1 MRVAIFQN
9 SLGLGGTEKAAA
21 EWAQLLSKRPGI
33 TEIRVV
39 ALSDGPRRSDLQRA
53 GIQVQVVK
61 CGDNSGVLLKALGNC
76 DVVHAHVPGFP
87 HPGDALGAALRSTA
101 RKIPVVQTNIFG
113 KLENSLENEWT
124 DFRLFISWT
133 SCVQAARRS
142 GRKLDREFFRKQSV
156 AVYPVANPALHL
168 DLDRARNTAVG
179 LRRSLGI
186 SEDHILFGRFSRP
199 EPNKWAPLALDA
211 FLSAYKRNPRIRLL
225 LREPPANVASDLR
238 GRGLAAWGDESAAIV
253 SHPII
258 FLRGTSDAH
267 ELAAS
272 QLACDAILH
281 TSKIGE
287 SFGYGI
293 AEPMALGRPII
304 THSVPWHDQAQ
315 LELVHHGECGL
326 TASSHRTMT
335 DAILRLAADKG
346 MRISYGDQARERIL
360 QLADSTDSAAKLETA
375 LRCAVEGRDNPDT
388 EEDLLASTKAASD
401 LDRHQWGHSLDE
413 FCCLR
418 SRSAKIG
425 FLRWQRLFRNRFVK
439 RQSVTT

>member
-168 DLDRARNTAVG
+168 DLDRATNTAVG

-186 SEDHILFGRFSRP
+186 SEDQILFGRFSRP

-211 FLSAYKRNPRIRLL
+211 FLSAYKRNPRIRVGGRVCGDRFASHYFSAGDKRCTRACSQPTR
-225 LREPPANVASDLR
+225 LRCNTAHLEHRREFRLWYCRTDGSGPADHYPFRPVARS
-238 GRGLAAWGDESAAIV
+238 SAA
-253 SHPII
+253 
-258 FLRGTSDAH
+258 
-267 ELAAS
+267 
-272 QLACDAILH
+272 
-281 TSKIGE
+281 
-287 SFGYGI
+287 
-293 AEPMALGRPII
+293 
-304 THSVPWHDQAQ
+304 
-315 LELVHHGECGL
+315 
-326 TASSHRTMT
+326 
-335 DAILRLAADKG
+335 
-346 MRISYGDQARERIL
+346 
-360 QLADSTDSAAKLETA
+360 
-375 LRCAVEGRDNPDT
+375 
-388 EEDLLASTKAASD
+388 
-401 LDRHQWGHSLDE
+401 
-413 FCCLR
+413 
-418 SRSAKIG
+418 
-425 FLRWQRLFRNRFVK
+425 
-439 RQSVTT
+439 

>member
-21 EWAQLLSKRPGI
+21 EWAKLLSKRPDI

-39 ALSDGPRRSDLQRA
+39 ALSDGPRKLDLQGA

-87 HPGDALGAALRSTA
+87 HPGDALGAALRSSA

-113 KLENSLENEWT
+113 KLENSVENEWT

-168 DLDRARNTAVG
+168 DLDRARNTAVE

-199 EPNKWAPLALDA
+199 EPNKWTPLAVDA
-211 FLSAYKRNPRIRLL
+211 FLSAYRINPRIRLI
-225 LREPPANVASDLR
+225 LREPPANVASALCS
-238 GRGLAAWGDESAAIV
+238 RGLATWGDASPAAVSQPIV
-253 SHPII
+253 
-258 FLRGTSDAH
+258 FLRSTSNAQ

-272 QLACDAILH
+272 QLACDAVLH
-281 TSKIGE
+281 TSSIGE

-293 AEPMALGRPII
+293 AEPMALGRPVV

-315 LELVHHGECGL
+315 LELVQHGDCGL
-326 TASSHRTMT
+326 VANCLRTMT
-335 DAILRLAADKG
+335 GAILKLAADRQARILFGEKGRERILRLADPAT
-346 MRISYGDQARERIL
+346 SV
-360 QLADSTDSAAKLETA
+360 AKLEVA
-375 LRCAVEGRDNPDT
+375 MHCAVEGRDNPNV
-388 EEDLLASTKAASD
+388 EEDLLASRQAASN
-401 LDRHQWGHSLDE
+401 LDQHQWGHTLDE
-413 FCCLR
+413 YCYLR
-418 SRSAKIG
+418 GRNTKIS
-425 FLRWQRLFRNRFVK
+425 FLRWQKKLRDRLKGYQPAFA
-439 RQSVTT
+439 